1 MKKTSLE
8 FIIKVQQDIINRLS
22 HINDWSLSTR
32 RKFLNSAHDNWY
44 LGWKVDYL
52 LKKIK
57 KHIPEETLHEN
68 EDELLEVIKA
78 QAPFKDKETE

>member
-1 MKKTSLE
+1 MKKNSLE
-8 FIIKVQQDIINRLS
+8 FVVKVQQDLINRLTGL
-22 HINDWSLSTR
+22 NEWSLSMQ
-32 RKFLNSAHDNWY
+32 RKFINSAHDNWY

-57 KHIPEETLHEN
+57 QHMPEEVLHEN